1 MSWHLN
7 EYNERKIIAV
17 YVDVFL
23 KALKRHGT
31 LLHVEPCN
39 HLCYD
44 SQCIW
49 RCEITTDIHK
59 MAHLNNWKQLKFMEK
74 NAIVSVWVG

>member
-44 SQCIW
+44 SQCI
-49 RCEITTDIHK
+49 
-59 MAHLNNWKQLKFMEK
+59 
-74 NAIVSVWVG
+74 